1 LYRKS
6 FTSGTL
12 HKVSYYDTKM
22 KRMMWT
28 GQVACMEYRVN
39 LCKILVV
46 KFGGNNLLEGT
57 EHRRDCNI
65 NIHIKKCIILD

>member
-1 LYRKS
+1 
-6 FTSGTL
+6 
-12 HKVSYYDTKM
+12 M